1 MHPHFMLLFV
11 WSLVTSHSF
20 LPPGFLLLSI
30 WSWVILCAPDYFSWN
45 FSFMVVNAIQTL
57 VILYNI
63 RPVKFCDDLEGVY
76 VTVFQPLRVPR
87 SVVLM
92 WS

>member
-1 MHPHFMLLFV
+1 M
-11 WSLVTSHSF
+11 SSGHSGACMRTF
-20 LPPGFLLLSI
+20 FPIRFPVGFLLLSI

-45 FSFMVVNAIQTL
+45 FSFMVVNAVQTL

-87 SVVLM
+87 SVVFM
-92 WS
+92 